1 MELLDRYLH
10 AIEFWL
16 PKRQRQD
23 IIAELSE
30 DLRSQIEEKEAELVR
45 KLNDVEVETILKR
58 CGSPL
63 EVASR
68 YLPKNYLIG
77 PTLFPAYRFVL
88 AVLIAGCV
96 IPRFLIWLGFL
107 IADPAHRA
115 YLHMENMWST
125 VIFFAFFTTL
135 AFAIIENSGVK
146 RQVLDYWNPRKL
158 PPVRDPNRIP
168 RSGPLFEIGLA
179 VIFNVWFVSIFWPQQ
194 PVDLYGVQITLAPVW
209 RVFFWSF
216 LVLAAGNIAIA
227 GVNFFRPYWTTTRAS
242 LRLLSDGVGAGL
254 FCWLLKAQVLTGISA
269 PSLPVP
275 KAAAL
280 TNVINLLMAR
290 TLPWAIVA
298 TVALLCVDAY
308 RILRLRYG
316 HLNGGPI
323 GPAVKDL
330 SNPMVNG
337 N

>member
-30 DLRSQIEEKEAELVR
+30 DLRSQIEEKETELGR
-45 KLNDVEVETILKR
+45 KLNAAEVEAILKR

-68 YLPKNYLIG
+68 YLPKKYLIG

-88 AVLIAGCV
+88 AVLIAGCIV
-96 IPRFLIWLGFL
+96 PRVLIWLGFL
-107 IADPAHRA
+107 IADPAHGS
-115 YLHMENMWST
+115 YLHMENLWST

-135 AFAIIENSGVK
+135 AFAIIENSGAK

-168 RSGPLFEIGLA
+168 RSGPLCEIA
-179 VIFNVWFVSIFWPQQ
+179 FSVIFNIWFVSMFWPR
-194 PVDLYGVQITLAPVW
+194 PAIDFYGAQITLAPIW
-209 RVFFWSF
+209 RVYFWSF
-216 LVLAAGNIAIA
+216 LVLAAANIALA
-227 GVNFFRPYWTTTRAS
+227 GVNFFRPYWTATRAS
-242 LRLLSDGVGAGL
+242 LRLLFDGVGAGL
-254 FCWLLKAQVLTGISA
+254 FCWLLKSQALMGISA
-269 PSLPVP
+269 PSLSAP
-275 KAAAL
+275 KAAIL

-290 TLPWAIVA
+290 TFPWAIVV
-298 TVALLCVDAY
+298 TLVIVCFDAY
-308 RILRLRYG
+308 RIYRLRG
-316 HLNGGPI
+316 KRLNGGSI
-323 GPAVKDL
+323 RPAVENL
-330 SNPMVNG
+330 SV
-337 N
+337 